1 MQPDF
6 QILFCNGK
14 WNVIMSYGFNNLYQ
28 IHMIYFKI
36 IRSVATILTMIC
48 LMSIKTRWFILQ
60 MNDSKLLTWM
70 YLVLHIFVH
79 MAYII
84 VISYQDY
91 HTHIRIFLLYWLW
104 MKATYRKMTILV
116 VVFSLLF
123 CVIFNHFYFFN
134 KYYVNPHNHSITV
147 FLQL

>member
-1 MQPDF
+1 MGS
-6 QILFCNGK
+6 I
-14 WNVIMSYGFNNLYQ
+14 
-28 IHMIYFKI
+28 IYIRFMWYI
-36 IRSVATILTMIC
+36 SRIRSVSTILTMIC

-91 HTHIRIFLLYWLW
+91 HTHIRIFFYYIDYEWKQLTVKWQSWWWYSHFFFVWFSITFTFSINIMLIRTITQLL
-104 MKATYRKMTILV
+104 
-116 VVFSLLF
+116 
-123 CVIFNHFYFFN
+123 YFFN
-134 KYYVNPHNHSITV
+134 CNWI
-147 FLQL
+147 FLLVYEI